1 MLNPQFPYLGN
12 QIILSS
18 ERVLIHSKND
28 GIFLFGK
35 QMVALSS
42 TQTIN
47 LDAKE
52 KILIDCDKIELGN
65 RAETLGEP
73 LIKGKM
79 FIDQFSEF
87 VKDVQFA
94 ASQLQT
100 VSETNS
106 AASFINIQSA
116 GDRLFSSCARLVAVL
131 KNIDHPQHP
140 LSKNTYTR

>member
-1 MLNPQFPYLGN
+1 MLNPQFPYTGN

-18 ERVLIHSKND
+18 ERVLIHSKSD

-65 RAETLGEP
+65 RAESLGDP
-73 LIKGKM
+73 IIKGKIFM
-79 FIDQFSEF
+79 DQFIEF

-106 AASFINIQSA
+106 AASFINIQTA
-116 GDRLFSSCARLVAVL
+116 GDRLFSSCARLSAIL
-131 KNIDHPQHP
+131 KNTDHPQNP